1 MPEVISDAFA
11 LAIVVFAISVS
22 MGKILARRHGYEIE
36 SNQVHCSY
44 VWIYSFSWAGV
55 DPINFRQ
62 Q

>member
-36 SNQVHCSY
+36 SNQVQY
-44 VWIYSFSWAGV
+44 L
-55 DPINFRQ
+55 
-62 Q
+62 

>member
-36 SNQVHCSY
+36 SNQVPLIY
-44 VWIYSFSWAGV
+44 V
-55 DPINFRQ
+55 NL
-62 Q
+62 